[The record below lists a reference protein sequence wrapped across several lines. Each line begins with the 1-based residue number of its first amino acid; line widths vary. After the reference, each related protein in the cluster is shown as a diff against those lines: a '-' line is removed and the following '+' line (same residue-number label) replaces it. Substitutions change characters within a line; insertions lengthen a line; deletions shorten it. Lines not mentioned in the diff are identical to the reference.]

1 MKKFLII
8 LGIIVAVLAVGLPL
22 FKKYT
27 KSHCPVAQVTYEKDG
42 ASIKV
47 TYCRPTAK
55 GRVIF
60 GEKSAGALQP
70 FGEYWRVGA
79 NEATTFETK
88 TNLVINGKE
97 LKAGRYSLY
106 AIPGASNWTIAFNSN
121 WDRWGAM
128 APGTETDVLRI
139 DVPPNNAA
147 PPKDVFEIS
156 FAGPDATGTT
166 TMNLHWDKTAVAVPF
181 QKK

>member
-27 KSHCPVAQVTYEKDG
+27 KSHSPVAVVAYEKDG

-55 GRVIF
+55 GRLIF
-60 GEKSAGALQP
+60 GEKSSGALQP
-70 FGEYWRVGA
+70 FGQYWRVGA

-88 TNLVINGKE
+88 TNLVVNGKE

-128 APGTETDVLRI
+128 APGAATDVLRVE
-139 DVPPNNAA
+139 VPANSAA

-156 FAGPDATGTT
+156 FEGPDATGTT
-166 TMNLHWDKTAVAVPF
+166 KMNLHWDKTAVAVPI